1 MSSTPPLPSTLPP
14 TEQKIEIDETAT
26 SREKWIL
33 NEDIEVTQ
41 FLPSENLQRPEDL
54 EPSEVASGWRLQA
67 DLEVISAND
76 NNLLKPAHVPKR
88 RRSPVT
94 VQEWVASLPIPHLLE
109 VNQEQRREKKSE
121 KIPVPLISLPG
132 SNLESPP
139 PSEPSL
145 KIVDEHHAIDSSE
158 NINKYGSSIRKAQ
171 WGKIKFWIHK
181 FKIFKL

>member
-14 TEQKIEIDETAT
+14 EHKIEIDEAT
-26 SREKWIL
+26 SKEKWIL
-33 NEDIEVTQ
+33 NNEDIEVTQ

-54 EPSEVASGWRLQA
+54 EPSEIASGWRLQA

-109 VNQEQRREKKSE
+109 VNQGNAEQRREK
-121 KIPVPLISLPG
+121 IPVPVISLPG

-139 PSEPSL
+139 SESSL
-145 KIVDEHHAIDSSE
+145 KIVDEHQAIDSQE
-158 NINKYGSSIRKAQ
+158 NINRYTP
-171 WGKIKFWIHK
+171 F
-181 FKIFKL
+181 